1 MAGGGGGG
9 QEHLPVVV
17 EVEELSQGNF
27 FFLLTSIQ
35 LAREEEKGADNGRGV
50 SVLHKSKIKDRDEP
64 ETPKRSRGGKGP
76 SLGYPERF

>member
-27 FFLLTSIQ
+27 FFQLTSIQ
-35 LAREEEKGADNGRGV
+35 LAREEEKGAGG
-50 SVLHKSKIKDRDEP
+50 
-64 ETPKRSRGGKGP
+64 SRFSINQK
-76 SLGYPERF
+76 